1 VTAEGGD
8 VVGCAHSGAGDGRR
22 AALAR
27 LEHRFGVVWRIRYEA
42 VGWCLSR
49 RDGSGLMPAL
59 VAPDELQAAML
70 MAGQDVLCRHVP
82 RAVAAADGRARLL
95 RGAGVRGQGQS
106 TGRQV
111 TNGRLWD

>member
-1 VTAEGGD
+1 
-8 VVGCAHSGAGDGRR
+8 
-22 AALAR
+22 
-27 LEHRFGVVWRIRYEA
+27 LEHRFGVVWRIRFEA
-42 VGWCLSR
+42 AGWCLSR

-70 MAGQDVLCRHVP
+70 MAGQDVLCRQIP

-106 TGRQV
+106 VGRQV
-111 TNGRLWD
+111 TNERLWD